1 MQVLLSQTTKKR
13 EEKQMKQITEYEL
26 KFMGMFIDTGIQM
39 LPTTER
45 SAYETDADYD
55 FAMFVSDRLKKFYA
69 LYQSKA
75 TFQEPGQKDW

>member
-1 MQVLLSQTTKKR
+1 MQKSLLKRKK
-13 EEKQMKQITEYEL
+13 EKEMKQITEYEL

-55 FAMFVSDRLKKFYA
+55 FAMFVTERLKKFYA

>member
-1 MQVLLSQTTKKR
+1 
-13 EEKQMKQITEYEL
+13 
-26 KFMGMFIDTGIQM
+26 MGMFIDTGIQM

-75 TFQEPGQKDW
+75 TFQEPGQQDW

>member
-1 MQVLLSQTTKKR
+1 VQKSLLKRKK
-13 EEKQMKQITEYEL
+13 EKEMKQITEYEL

-55 FAMFVSDRLKKFYA
+55 FAMFVTERLKKFYA